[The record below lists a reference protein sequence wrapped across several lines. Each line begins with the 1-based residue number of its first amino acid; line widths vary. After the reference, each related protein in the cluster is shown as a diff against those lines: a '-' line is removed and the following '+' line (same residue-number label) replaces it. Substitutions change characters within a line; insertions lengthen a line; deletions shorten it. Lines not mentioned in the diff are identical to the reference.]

1 MHTLSCGFPAGYNLG
16 SHGRFGQKGVLEKR
30 EKMRMSYYYFH
41 MEKLLKIHLVCNGI
55 VNITNSIEN
64 DNFISYYETDT
75 FYI

>member
-1 MHTLSCGFPAGYNLG
+1 
-16 SHGRFGQKGVLEKR
+16 
-30 EKMRMSYYYFH
+30 MSYYYFH